1 MTVFEI
7 LSFNK
12 ELLNRLFSFGI
23 KVGDYVYVDLYKD
36 YIQMRNNGNKMTYIV
51 AVLSETYA
59 ISERKVY
66 SVINRLGK
74 DCKDSTV

>member
-1 MTVFEI
+1 MKVFEI
-7 LSFNK
+7 LSFNR
-12 ELLNRLFSFGI
+12 ELLNRLFSTGM
-23 KVGDYVYVDLYKD
+23 KANDYIYVDLYSD
-36 YIQMRNNGNKMTYIV
+36 YLQMRSNGNKMTYVV
-51 AVLSETYA
+51 AVLSEKYA

>member
-23 KVGDYVYVDLYKD
+23 KVGDYVYVDLYSD
-36 YIQMRNNGNKMTYIV
+36 YLQMRSNGNKMTYVV
-51 AVLSETYA
+51 AILSEKYA